1 MAKAN
6 RKFQTLTHE
15 FPKVEKFDPETM
27 KHHYNCPKTVRR

>member
-6 RKFQTLTHE
+6 VKFQTATHE
-15 FPKVEKFDPETM
+15 FPTVKKFDPKTD